1 MPSTSKQS
9 GGISMTIITL
19 ISLAAIG
26 LAGGFMAG
34 LVGIGG
40 GIVIIPLLV
49 YVGGLPVNIAT
60 GISMI
65 QAFFA
70 TLSGLVVHRKKR
82 TVDVRLGVLLGATG
96 VIGAAIG
103 SFGSKSLSDLVLLT
117 VYFVLVV
124 VAVILMFMAP
134 RGADATEY
142 KYFAP
147 LAGALGLIV
156 GVLAGMLGVGGGF
169 IMTPLM
175 ISVMRI
181 PTRVAVGTS
190 LLMILPTTMSGSIG
204 KIATGQVDF
213 SVAAIVIVGS
223 IIGAQVGGRANSK
236 VSPSTVRL
244 ALTVLLIV
252 ILLRTG
258 VDLAGRYH
266 LFAG

>member
-1 MPSTSKQS
+1 MALVS
-9 GGISMTIITL
+9 IV
-19 ISLAAIG
+19 SLTAIG

-49 YVGGLPVNIAT
+49 YVAGLPVNIAT
-60 GISMI
+60 GVSMV

-70 TLSGLVVHRKKR
+70 TVSGLVVHRKKR
-82 TVDVRLGVLLGATG
+82 TVDVKLGILLGAMG
-96 VIGAAIG
+96 VIGALIG
-103 SFGSKSLSDLVLLT
+103 SLGSKWLSDLTLLT
-117 VYFVLVV
+117 VYFALVV
-124 VAVILMFMAP
+124 VAIILMFMAP
-134 RGADATEY
+134 KGADATEY

-175 ISVMRI
+175 ISVMRL

-190 LLMILPTTMSGSIG
+190 LLMILPTTLSGSVG

-213 SVAAIVIVGS
+213 SIALVVIVGS
-223 IIGAQVGGRANSK
+223 IIGAQFGGRANSR
-236 VSPSTVRL
+236 VAPSMVRL
-244 ALTVLLIV
+244 VLTVLLAV
-252 ILLRTG
+252 ILIRTG
-258 VDLAGRYH
+258 IDLVSRYH
-266 LFAG
+266 LIG

>member
-1 MPSTSKQS
+1 MDLLS
-9 GGISMTIITL
+9 L
-19 ISLAAIG
+19 VSLALIG
-26 LAGGFMAG
+26 LVGGFMAG

-49 YVGGLPVNIAT
+49 YVAGLPVNIAT
-60 GISMI
+60 GVSMI

-70 TLSGLVVHRKKR
+70 TVSGLVVHRKKR
-82 TVDVRLGVLLGATG
+82 SIDVRLGVLLGAVG
-96 VIGAAIG
+96 VVGAAIG
-103 SFGSKSLSDLVLLT
+103 SFGSKSLSDVTLLT

-134 RGADATEY
+134 KGADATEY
-142 KYFAP
+142 KYFPP
-147 LAGALGLIV
+147 LAGGLGLIV

-190 LLMILPTTMSGSIG
+190 LLMILPTTLSGSVG
-204 KIATGQVDF
+204 KIATGQVDLN
-213 SVAAIVIVGS
+213 VAIVVIVGS
-223 IIGAQVGGRANSK
+223 IIGAQFGGRANAR
-236 VSPSTVRL
+236 VAPSTVRL
-244 ALTVLLIV
+244 VLTVLLIV
-252 ILLRTG
+252 ILLRTAI
-258 VDLAGRYH
+258 DLIGRYH